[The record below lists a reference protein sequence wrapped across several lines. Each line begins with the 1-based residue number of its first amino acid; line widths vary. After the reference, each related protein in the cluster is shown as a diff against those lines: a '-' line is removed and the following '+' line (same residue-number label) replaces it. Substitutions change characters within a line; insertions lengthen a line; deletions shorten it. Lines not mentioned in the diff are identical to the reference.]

1 MRKRGRN
8 RQFVLAVNG
17 RSAVKTVFL
26 FIVSLLLVFILSGV
40 LTSLRPE
47 LRPSSSLYR
56 VTDELAG
63 ETFGLILGMENH
75 YFASELPEP
84 NKRFELSPIV
94 LKLATSINLK
104 DPRSFLGRE
113 LPGFSHF
120 DSEILIAGQGTDYTN
135 MPSES
140 PPPTEVLKEEREA
153 NLAELEGKQK
163 KKTGE
168 EKPPEQSTGGR
179 KVVFIYNTHNTESYL
194 PFLKGETEPD
204 RALHSKANVTLVSD
218 MLANAMKS
226 QGVGAMVDKTDFQ
239 ANLRKKGWAYAR
251 SYDESRPVVKEAMAQ
266 NKDLQYF
273 IDIHRDSQRKKAT
286 TATVKGK
293 SYARVAFVLGKKSSN
308 FESNLKLA
316 KELHERLEKKYPGLS
331 RGVISKGAAGDN
343 GIYNQ
348 DLNERSVLIEFGGVD
363 NNREELERAAEAMAD
378 VFSEMY
384 WNAEKVDADTGEDDK
399 KKQ

>member
-56 VTDELAG
+56 VADELKG

-84 NKRFELSPIV
+84 NKRFELSPLV

-163 KKTGE
+163 KKTDG
-168 EKPPEQSTGGR
+168 EKPPEQSTVAA
-179 KVVFIYNTHNTESYL
+179 KSYL
-194 PFLKGETEPD
+194 STIRTIRNRIFPF
-204 RALHSKANVTLVSD
+204 
-218 MLANAMKS
+218 
-226 QGVGAMVDKTDFQ
+226 
-239 ANLRKKGWAYAR
+239 
-251 SYDESRPVVKEAMAQ
+251 
-266 NKDLQYF
+266 
-273 IDIHRDSQRKKAT
+273 
-286 TATVKGK
+286 
-293 SYARVAFVLGKKSSN
+293 
-308 FESNLKLA
+308 
-316 KELHERLEKKYPGLS
+316 
-331 RGVISKGAAGDN
+331 
-343 GIYNQ
+343 
-348 DLNERSVLIEFGGVD
+348 
-363 NNREELERAAEAMAD
+363 
-378 VFSEMY
+378 
-384 WNAEKVDADTGEDDK
+384 
-399 KKQ
+399 